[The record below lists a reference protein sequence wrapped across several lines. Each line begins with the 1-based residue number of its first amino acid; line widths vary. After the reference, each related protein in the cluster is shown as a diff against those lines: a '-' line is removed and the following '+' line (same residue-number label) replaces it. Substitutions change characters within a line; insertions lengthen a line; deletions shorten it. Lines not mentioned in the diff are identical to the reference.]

1 MCGVTSDS
9 VRLRKLA
16 AWSLFAALV
25 GITLGARPAHA
36 QPGRRS
42 QRGTVTQ
49 MVNGT
54 EISIRYF
61 RPVLRGRTP
70 FPDVVS
76 WGRTWAPGAD
86 SATRI
91 EIGGPMEV
99 EGQALPAGRYS
110 LWVVPQPND
119 AWTVI
124 FNKQADA
131 FHLAHDESQDVL
143 SVHIRPITTPASVE
157 TLQLSFPLVDADS
170 AVLQLRWGT
179 VALPIRLRAR

>member
-1 MCGVTSDS
+1 M
-9 VRLRKLA
+9 RLVIALA
-16 AWSLFAALV
+16 LLSAISCLA
-25 GITLGARPAHA
+25 GG

-42 QRGTVTQ
+42 QRGMVTQ
-49 MVNGT
+49 TINGT

-70 FPDVVS
+70 FPDVVN
-76 WGRTWAPGAD
+76 WGRTWTPGAD

-91 EIGGPMEV
+91 EIDGPLDV

-110 LWVVPQPND
+110 LWVVPQQNE

-131 FHLAHDESQDVL
+131 FHLSHDESQDAL
-143 SVHIRPITTPASVE
+143 SVHIRPTTTATSVE

-170 AVLQLRWGT
+170 AVLQLQWGT